1 MIVGARPRGRRGPGG
16 GRSRRSRAAVGLA
29 VVGLLAGTGLV
40 AGELDSPVFGLAQGP
55 FAKDPGCGRL
65 ADRYPERLGG
75 AVRDRVSFEGLAVWG
90 HGTVELWCG
99 VNPPAP
105 TTDACVSVDGVDWV
119 WRESAGDGRK
129 KLVTY
134 GRSPAVEV
142 SVSDSVARLDTV
154 LVDLSHLVAPIRE
167 GAECLAVAPL

>member
-1 MIVGARPRGRRGPGG
+1 M
-16 GRSRRSRAAVGLA
+16 AAVALA
-29 VVGLLAGTGLV
+29 AGGVLAGAGLV
-40 AGELDSPVFGLAQGP
+40 AGSLDSPVFGLAQGP

-65 ADRYPERLGG
+65 ADRYPDRIGG
-75 AVRDRVSFEGLAVWG
+75 ATRDRVSFAGLAVWG
-90 HGTVELWCG
+90 HGTVELRCG
-99 VNPPAP
+99 VNPPGP

-119 WRESAGDGRK
+119 WRETVGDGRK

-142 SVSDSVARLDTV
+142 SVSDSVAGLDAV

-167 GAECLAVAPL
+167 GAKCLADNGG

>member
-1 MIVGARPRGRRGPGG
+1 MIMGARPRGKRVPGS

-29 VVGLLAGTGLV
+29 VLGLLAGAGLV

-65 ADRYPERLGG
+65 ADRYPDRLGG
-75 AVRDRVSFEGLAVWG
+75 AVRDRVSYAGLAAWG
-90 HGTVELWCG
+90 HGTVELRCG

-119 WRESAGDGRK
+119 WRKTAADGRR

-142 SVSDSVARLDTV
+142 SVAGSVTGIDAV
-154 LVDLSHLVAPIRE
+154 LVDLSHLVAPIRG
-167 GAECLAVAPL
+167 GAECLDATGS

>member
-1 MIVGARPRGRRGPGG
+1 MAAGA
-16 GRSRRSRAAVGLA
+16 V
-29 VVGLLAGTGLV
+29 VVGLGVGGGLV

-55 FAKDPGCGRL
+55 FATDPACARL
-65 ADRYPERLGG
+65 ADRYPDRLGG
-75 AVRDRVSFEGLAVWG
+75 DTRDRVSFEGLAVWG
-90 HGTVELWCG
+90 HGTVELRCG

-119 WRESAGDGRK
+119 WRETAGDGRK

-142 SVSDSVARLDTV
+142 SVADSVTGLDAV
-154 LVDLSHLVAPIRE
+154 LVELSRLVAPIRE
-167 GAECLAVAPL
+167 GDKCLAGGGS